1 MLARTQAKQTRTIK
15 LFKGNGYEAPVQ
27 VWLNGVRYS
36 IPRGKE
42 VEVPLGVAE
51 IIDNS
56 QIQKNE
62 EMMFLAK
69 ENA

>member
-1 MLARTQAKQTRTIK
+1 MATNTKNEMVEIE
-15 LFKGNGYEAPVQ
+15 LFKGKGYEAPVQ